1 MTRILSQTL
10 SLVGMLA
17 IAAVI
22 AVVARGIG
30 TGGIG
35 TGGVPWA
42 RVVAVLLVAVLCFWG
57 ARRVK
62 RPEDGDG

>member
-30 TGGIG
+30 TGG
-35 TGGVPWA
+35 VPWA
-42 RVVAVLLVAVLCFWG
+42 RVVAVLLFAVLCFWG